1 MDDEFIEDLRS
12 LLPRFLGPLPDV
24 ELVAFAARLQREFVT
39 GGTRLYRQGE
49 ASDCMHFVVTGR
61 LAVWTHDR
69 YGDRRLV
76 AHLSSGDCVGE
87 LSLLTGDTRA
97 ADVVVLRDAVLAR
110 LDRDEYD
117 AMLRRYPEAGL
128 NMARFA
134 LRTLRQ
140 GPTFVPKVRNIAL
153 VPLGAHVRVAEFGRR
168 LELALLRFG
177 STLYLDSSVAHARR
191 PASAS
196 GQAQARASERHLDRL
211 LDEAEHA
218 RRFVICETD
227 AQYPGWT
234 RNCVAHADRILFVAD
249 ATQSP
254 ASSEIEEALTAAT
267 PGASLMQKELVL
279 LHASRRV
286 PPSGTAAWLAAR
298 SGYRH
303 SHVAWEGNRDFH
315 RLARLLSGNAVTLVL
330 GGGGARGLAQIG
342 VIRAIREAGVP
353 IDAVGGTSVGAIIG
367 ALVALD
373 WMDEDILQSC
383 KHAFVDDRP
392 LDDVTVPV
400 FSLLSGKKFS
410 RTLHHY
416 IGDVDI
422 EDLWQPYFCVSS
434 NLSESRAHVHHAGR
448 LWEAMQASAALPG
461 MLPPRISKGQLHVDG
476 GVLDNLPVG
485 VMKRFIGGNTIA
497 VEATVKVEYSIDADE
512 FPSPLAYLR
521 SRLSRRGR
529 HALPTLPSLLIKS
542 TLLGGAGGRNELR
555 QGDDLY
561 INPPM
566 REFGFLDWHRIYT
579 MVDVG
584 YRHGQQC
591 VRAWLDAH
599 PEMRRR
605 DESPGLPREAAAR

>member
-1 MDDEFIEDLRS
+1 M
-12 LLPRFLGPLPDV
+12 
-24 ELVAFAARLQREFVT
+24 
-39 GGTRLYRQGE
+39 
-49 ASDCMHFVVTGR
+49 
-61 LAVWTHDR
+61 
-69 YGDRRLV
+69 
-76 AHLSSGDCVGE
+76 
-87 LSLLTGDTRA
+87 
-97 ADVVVLRDAVLAR
+97 
-110 LDRDEYD
+110 
-117 AMLRRYPEAGL
+117 
-128 NMARFA
+128 
-134 LRTLRQ
+134 
-140 GPTFVPKVRNIAL
+140 L
-153 VPLGAHVRVAEFGRR
+153 VPLGGRVRVAEFGRR

-177 STLYLDSSVAHARR
+177 STLYLDSPVVHARR
-191 PASAS
+191 EASRS
-196 GQAQARASERHLDRL
+196 DLAQASERHLDRL

-218 RRFVICETD
+218 RRFVICEAD
-227 AQYPGWT
+227 AQCTGWT
-234 RNCVAHADRILFVAD
+234 RKCVAHADRILFVAD

-254 ASSEIEEALTAAT
+254 ALSEIEEALTAAT

-286 PPSGTAAWLAAR
+286 PPSGTAAWLAPR
-298 SGYRH
+298 IGYRH

-373 WMDEDILQSC
+373 WGTRTSC
-383 KHAFVDDRP
+383 SRASTHSSMIGRSTTSRCPCSRFCRERSSRARSII
-392 LDDVTVPV
+392 T
-400 FSLLSGKKFS
+400 SATSTS
-410 RTLHHY
+410 RTC
-416 IGDVDI
+416 GSRTSACRATC
-422 EDLWQPYFCVSS
+422 PKVSV
-434 NLSESRAHVHHAGR
+434 HVHHSGR

-461 MLPPRISKGQLHVDG
+461 MLPPWVSKGQLHVDG

-521 SRLSRRGR
+521 SRLSRRGQ

-555 QGDDLY
+555 EGDDLY

-591 VRAWLDAH
+591 VRAWIDSH

-605 DESPGLPREAAAR
+605 DESPGLPQEAAAR

>member
-1 MDDEFIEDLRS
+1 MDDEYIEDLRL

-24 ELVAFAARLQREFVT
+24 ELIAFATRLHREFVAS
-39 GGTRLYRQGE
+39 GTRLYRQGE

-61 LAVWTHDR
+61 LGVWTHDR

-110 LDRDEYD
+110 LDRNEYD

-128 NMARFA
+128 NIARFA
-134 LRTLRQ
+134 LRTLCQ
-140 GPTFVPKVRNIAL
+140 GPTFVPKVRNIVL
-153 VPLGAHVRVAEFGRR
+153 VPLGGHVRVAEFGRR

-177 STLYLDSSVAHARR
+177 STLYLDSPVAHARR
-191 PASAS
+191 PASSS

-218 RRFVICETD
+218 RRFVICEAD
-227 AQYPGWT
+227 AQCTGWT
-234 RNCVAHADRILFVAD
+234 RKCVAHADRILFVAD

-254 ASSEIEEALTAAT
+254 ARSEIEEALTAAT
-267 PGASLMQKELVL
+267 PGASLIEKELVL

-286 PPSGTAAWLAAR
+286 PPSGTAAWLSPR
-298 SGYRH
+298 IGYRH
-303 SHVAWEGNRDFH
+303 SHVAWEGNRDVH

-330 GGGGARGLAQIG
+330 GGGGARGLSQIG

-434 NLSESRAHVHHAGR
+434 NLSESRVHVHHAGR
-448 LWEAMQASAALPG
+448 LWQAMQASAALPG
-461 MLPPRISKGQLHVDG
+461 MLPPRVSKGQLHVDG

-521 SRLSRRGR
+521 SRLSRRGQ
-529 HALPTLPSLLIKS
+529 HALPALPSLLVKS
-542 TLLGGAGGRNELR
+542 TLLGGSTGRNELR
-555 QGDDLY
+555 EGDDLY

-566 REFGFLDWHRIYT
+566 REFGFLDWHQIYT

-591 VRAWLDAH
+591 VRGWIDSH